1 MRSSSSF
8 AWQSEACRLAG
19 LVPADQLSEAEKAI
33 LKPMLHAMSL
43 FLGSAAG
50 FRTL

>member
-8 AWQSEACRLAG
+8 GWQSEACRLAG
-19 LVPADQLSEAEKAI
+19 LVPADQLSEAAKAV
-33 LKPMLHAMSL
+33 LKPMIHALRL

>member
-8 AWQSEACRLAG
+8 AWQTEACRLDG
-19 LVPADQLSEAEKAI
+19 LVPADQSSEAAKAI
-33 LKPMLHAMSL
+33 LKPMLHALRL